1 MFPFDD
7 VIMVMCE
14 TQLHDNTLIRMVPAH
29 WLQKYIRFHRLTFS
43 AENVNIPKYISEL
56 NAY

>member
-1 MFPFDD
+1 
-7 VIMVMCE
+7 
-14 TQLHDNTLIRMVPAH
+14 MVPAH